1 MSFKFFKNH
10 LVQIHQENCNNKVQ
24 LKYENQS
31 VGGIC
36 RPEGYRRIHLGIG
49 YGANAGCKV
58 QIEFIEVK
66 GMPRKENSLIYF
78 ELVLK
83 IRANQN

>member
-1 MSFKFFKNH
+1 LLTNP
-10 LVQIHQENCNNKVQ
+10 QENIFIKICIES
-24 LKYENQS
+24 ENQS
-31 VGGIC
+31 VSGIC

-66 GMPRKENSLIYF
+66 GMPRKENFLIYF